1 MKKLSLFILIVLM
14 LFAFVACSPD
24 SSDSP
29 DDNLLPGEVVPP
41 SESEM
46 VSASDE
52 DIKKL
57 DIIFNVSP
65 RPIDYSKNQE
75 LEVTD
80 NSGNTITINTEVE
93 CKDNSETMKCTAN
106 GKITVGDITYTADN
120 LVVTKSSSGEY
131 KIEEGSA
138 LKGESKMEAK
148 DAVDDALGSVI
159 NSLPSQNNSSK
170 SDFKSYKFDEQSVI
184 SKEKLL
190 EPSKD
195 GSGKE
200 VGSGKSARRCTITQ
214 DGSTSLYVYDWTV
227 NETRFQAK
235 FTVNYDDSGK
245 SSTKVYYCALNG
257 KFFDEASCAKLAEY
271 F

>member
-1 MKKLSLFILIVLM
+1 M

-52 DIKKL
+52 DMKKFAYV
-57 DIIFNVSP
+57 DASAVV
-65 RPIDYSKNQE
+65 IDCSRKIE
-75 LEVTD
+75 LEITD
-80 NSGNTITINTEVE
+80 NNGDTITINTEVE
-93 CKDNSETMKCTAN
+93 CKDSSETTKYTAN
-106 GKITVGDITYTADN
+106 GKVTITKYTTTKGTYTVDN

-131 KIEEGSA
+131 KIEGGSA

-148 DAVDDALGSVI
+148 DAYEAINGVI
-159 NSLPSQNNSSK
+159 SECRHGET
-170 SDFKSYKFDEQSVI
+170 DFKSYKFDE
-184 SKEKLL
+184 KEDVSNTKLL
-190 EPSKD
+190 DHEN
-195 GSGKE
+195 KE

-214 DGSTSLYVYDWTV
+214 DGSTTLDVYDWTV
-227 NETRFQAK
+227 NGTRFQWK
-235 FTVNYDDSGK
+235 VTYNK
-245 SSTKVYYCALNG
+245 SFVSDETSTKVYYAALNG

-271 F
+271 L